1 MKEITAYKT
10 QDGTIYESFHKATR
24 HAEKEYGEGLL
35 KLSSKLLQMEKYTA
49 MSNFLDENLESFVEL
64 AKLKKDIELE
74 PIEDDDWRPK

>member
-10 QDGTIYESFHKATR
+10 QDGTIYESFHKAKQHT
-24 HAEKEYGEGLL
+24 EDEYGKRLL

-49 MSNFLDENLESFVEL
+49 ISDFLDQNLESFVEL

-74 PIEDDDWRPK
+74 PMEDDDWRPK